1 MNNDKG
7 LSLLEVLVAM
17 IILSLG
23 ILGMAP
29 MVVMSIEGNNM
40 SRDVLVVSSLAAEKL
55 EFYESLETLPSVPY
69 TETESDLEGGYTRY
83 TAINDSTTDASIPG
97 GVCQVDITIS
107 WTDKTGVARSTTYST
122 LLMKG

>member
-55 EFYESLETLPSVPY
+55 EYYESLETLPVVPY
-69 TETESDLEGGYTRY
+69 TETETDLEGGYTRA
-83 TAINDSTTDASIPG
+83 TSIQDNTTDVSIPD
-97 GVCQVDITIS
+97 GVCQIDVTIS
-107 WTDKTGVARSTTYST
+107 WTDKTGVDRSTTYST

>member
-23 ILGMAP
+23 ILGLAP

-55 EFYESLETLPSVPY
+55 EYYESLETLPVIPY
-69 TETESDLEGGYTRY
+69 TETESNLEGSYNRVTTIRD
-83 TAINDSTTDASIPG
+83 NTTDASIPD
-97 GVCQVDITIS
+97 GVCQIDVVIS
-107 WTDKTGVARSTTYST
+107 WTDKQGVDRSTTYST
-122 LLMKG
+122 LLVKG